1 MKFENMELVVSG
13 SLELTSN
20 LASLEAVLDKSLE
33 KYHALV
39 VTPESLKDAKQDMA
53 DINKGKKAVEDAW
66 KARKKEIQAP
76 IAEFEAGLK
85 SLLGKC
91 DLAREAIK
99 SQVDSFEAGRREEAQ
114 KACDAYRDSLCAEKG
129 IDPLTL
135 PLVGFDNLTYITD
148 SGKLASVA
156 KAKIDNMVMLEV
168 NRLAEIKLRELE
180 AEQERQRLINEAK
193 EQARAEMQK
202 EIEMKSQLEA
212 FKKLEEQAE
221 VVSMPNPSPTELE
234 ARQEYPA
241 KAPQETPKA
250 TEGNVVYRVDA
261 LFNFQAPAGLE
272 DKIKAMVKAEVA
284 KFEKLAPALVDVE
297 VVAL

>member
-13 SLELTSN
+13 NLELTSN

-129 IDPLTL
+129 IDPLAL
-135 PLVGFDNLTYITD
+135 PLVGFDNLTYITE

-180 AEQERQRLINEAK
+180 AEQEKQRLINEAK

-212 FKKLEEQAE
+212 FKKMEEQAE

-234 ARQEYPA
+234 AKQ
-241 KAPQETPKA
+241 APQETPKA
-250 TEGNVVYRVDA
+250 TGGNVVYRIDA
-261 LFNFQAPAGLE
+261 LFNIQAKAGNE
-272 DKIKAMVKAEVA
+272 AKIKAFVEEQIRML
-284 KFEKLAPALVDVE
+284 EKLAPALVDVE
-297 VVAL
+297 VIAL

>member
-13 SLELTSN
+13 NLELTSN
-20 LASLEAVLDKSLE
+20 LASLETLLDKSLE

-39 VTPESLKDAKQDMA
+39 VTPDSLKDAKQDMA
-53 DINKGKKAVEDAW
+53 EINKGKKAVEDAW
-66 KARKKEIQAP
+66 KAKKKEIQAP
-76 IAEFEAGLK
+76 LAEFEAGLK

-114 KACDAYRDSLCAEKG
+114 RACDAYRDALCAEKG

-180 AEQERQRLINEAK
+180 AEQEKQRLINEAK
-193 EQARAEMQK
+193 EQARQEMERELELKAQ
-202 EIEMKSQLEA
+202 MEA

-234 ARQEYPA
+234 AMQEREEPKEA
-241 KAPQETPKA
+241 PKA
-250 TEGNVVYRVDA
+250 SEGNVVYRIDA
-261 LFNFQAPAGLE
+261 LFNIQAKAGNE
-272 DKIKAMVKAEVA
+272 AKIKAFVEEQIKLL
-284 KFEKLAPALVDVE
+284 EKLAPALIDVE
-297 VVAL
+297 VVTL

>member
-13 SLELTSN
+13 NLELTSN
-20 LASLEAVLDKSLE
+20 LASLETLLDKSLE

-39 VTPESLKDAKQDMA
+39 VTPDSLKEAKQDMA
-53 DINKGKKAVEDAW
+53 EINKGKKAVEDAW
-66 KARKKEIQAP
+66 KAKKKEIQAP
-76 IAEFEAGLK
+76 LAEFEAGLK

-114 KACDAYRDSLCAEKG
+114 RACDAYRDSLCNEKG

-180 AEQERQRLINEAK
+180 AEQEKQRLINEAK
-193 EQARAEMQK
+193 EQARQEMERELELKAQ
-202 EIEMKSQLEA
+202 MEA

-221 VVSMPNPSPTELE
+221 RVSMPNPSPTEIE
-234 ARQEYPA
+234 AMQEREEPKEA
-241 KAPQETPKA
+241 PKA
-250 TEGNVVYRVDA
+250 SEGNVVYRIDA
-261 LFNFQAPAGLE
+261 LFNIQAKAGNE
-272 DKIKAMVKAEVA
+272 AKIKAFVEEQIKLL
-284 KFEKLAPALVDVE
+284 EKLAPALIDVE
-297 VVAL
+297 VVTL

>member
-1 MKFENMELVVSG
+1 MELIVSG
-13 SLELTSN
+13 NLELTSN
-20 LASLEAVLDKSLE
+20 LASLETLLDKSLE

-39 VTPESLKDAKQDMA
+39 VTPDSLKDAKQDMA
-53 DINKGKKAVEDAW
+53 EINKGKKAVEDAW
-66 KARKKEIQAP
+66 KAKKKEIQAP
-76 IAEFEAGLK
+76 LAEFEAGLK

-114 KACDAYRDSLCAEKG
+114 RACDAYRDSICAEKG

-180 AEQERQRLINEAK
+180 AEQEKQRLINEAK
-193 EQARAEMQK
+193 EQARQETLK
-202 EIEMKSQLEA
+202 EIEMKKQLQE
-212 FKKLEEQAE
+212 LE
-221 VVSMPNPSPTELE
+221 NTELE
-234 ARQEYPA
+234 PKDIETKPEVDNEGKVNYKVSVIFKFKA
-241 KAPQETPKA
+241 K
-250 TEGNVVYRVDA
+250 
-261 LFNFQAPAGLE
+261 AGLE
-272 DKIKAMVKAEVA
+272 QEIKNKLDSEISKIDNFKHTTKEIV
-284 KFEKLAPALVDVE
+284 VDYIK
-297 VVAL
+297 